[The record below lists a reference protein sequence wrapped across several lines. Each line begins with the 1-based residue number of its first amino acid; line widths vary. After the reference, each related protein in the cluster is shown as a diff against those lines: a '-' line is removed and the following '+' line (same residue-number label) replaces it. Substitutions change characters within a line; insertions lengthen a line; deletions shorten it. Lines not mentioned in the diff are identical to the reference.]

1 MSGCVWLGVVVV
13 VVVVVVESE
22 VVMAGSG
29 GAVTILYHHILW
41 YTTTGRGQQCSLLQW
56 PDLYSLSLSLCV
68 CCFLYSTPLTLYS
81 YTHTILRTTAASSL
95 FFSFSAPFTAWLS
108 PFLLFFSAF
117 TKFNYSNIL
126 SLSLSLSLLAVTNSN
141 ADPRVANRFR
151 CRTASNQPSN
161 TIWESSLANLLSLI
175 TADR

>member
-1 MSGCVWLGVVVV
+1 
-13 VVVVVVESE
+13 
-22 VVMAGSG
+22 MAGSG

-56 PDLYSLSLSLCV
+56 PDLYSLSFSFSLCAVFYTQLLYPSTPILIPYSVLPLRHRCFFFFLFLLLSLLGCLL
-68 CCFLYSTPLTLYS
+68 F
-81 YTHTILRTTAASSL
+81 
-95 FFSFSAPFTAWLS
+95 FFSFQLS
-108 PFLLFFSAF
+108 PNS
-117 TKFNYSNIL
+117 TIPIS
-126 SLSLSLSLLAVTNSN
+126 SLSLPLSPLAVTNSN

-161 TIWESSLANLLSLI
+161 TIWKSSLANLLSLI

>member
-1 MSGCVWLGVVVV
+1 
-13 VVVVVVESE
+13 
-22 VVMAGSG
+22 MAGSG

-56 PDLYSLSLSLCV
+56 PDLYSLSFSLSV
-68 CCFLYSTPLTLYS
+68 CCFLYSTPLPLYS

-95 FFSFSAPFTAWLS
+95 FFFFFLFLLLS
-108 PFLLFFSAF
+108 LLGCLLFFFSF
-117 TKFNYSNIL
+117 QLSPNSTIPIS
-126 SLSLSLSLLAVTNSN
+126 SLSLPLSPLAVTNSN